1 MDLLKHLSKAIN
13 FTYSLALSP
22 DGQFGNYII
31 RNLTQPGAKKEWTG
45 LIGAYTCPVIAAGC
59 WCLNLSTYFNCVYL
73 IRRRIG
79 IRACRHDCSSIDN

>member
-45 LIGAYTCPVIAAGC
+45 LIGMCEGFGQGWANH
-59 WCLNLSTYFNCVYL
+59 L
-73 IRRRIG
+73 
-79 IRACRHDCSSIDN
+79 HEEH